1 MLLRRLNVGC
11 GGLYREG
18 FINLDRD
25 ARVPA
30 DVVADAAMLPFDAAA
45 FDAVEMIHVLEH
57 LGPRDA
63 GDALSE
69 AWRALAPGGEL
80 VLETPD
86 AEASF
91 RRFLENP
98 APAARA
104 GLLSWIFGLDAPGW
118 GHRLLFP
125 EALLRHLLEGA
136 GFVDVRREPQRFHL
150 YQPGL
155 RLAAR
160 KALSRGAAVIADTR
174 RAVRAGDLADLRSP
188 RVALDFERSFL
199 DVARTLEDAPGAPAP
214 DRGDRGAP
222 ARAAAMAIVA
232 APEAALAWLRCSLE
246 RGGNPAGRGRDLAR
260 VAEVAVALDLR
271 GRMAALED
279 DLLQRGTS
287 APDGHALLMEGGVG
301 VVLEMLDDPGE
312 ACGKVLRERLPEA
325 VLPPRGRTPFCR
337 EAMVLDVEALHGA
350 GTKAWCAGDLED
362 ADDCFRKA
370 AHLGV
375 ASLFPLWSRAVLAG
389 VRGRT
394 DLADA
399 CYRKAAGL
407 ADEGL
412 ASRLEAERTAL
423 QKTREGA
430 GPVPRSRPVA
440 WGEGMFHEPV

>member
-1 MLLRRLNVGC
+1 MLPRRLNVGC
-11 GGLYREG
+11 GGFYREG
-18 FINLDRD
+18 CVNLDQDPRT
-25 ARVPA
+25 PA
-30 DVVADAAMLPFDAAA
+30 DVVSDAAMLPFDDAT

-69 AWRALAPGGEL
+69 AWRVLAPGGDL

-91 RRFLENP
+91 RRFLEDP

-125 EALLRHLLEGA
+125 EALLRHLLEDA
-136 GFVDVRREPQRFHL
+136 GFAGVRREPQRFHL

-160 KALSRGAAVIADTR
+160 KAPSRGAAVIADTR

-199 DVARTLEDAPGAPAP
+199 DVVRTLEDAPGAPCP
-214 DRGDRGAP
+214 GSGDREAP
-222 ARAAAMAIVA
+222 ARSAAAAIVA
-232 APEAALAWLRCSLE
+232 APQAALAWLRCSRE
-246 RGGNPAGRGRDLAR
+246 RGSDPAGRGRDLSR

-271 GRMAALED
+271 GRMAALEN

-287 APDGHALLMEGGVG
+287 APDGHALLLEGGVG
-301 VVLEMLDDPGE
+301 VVLEMLDTPGE
-312 ACGKVLRERLPEA
+312 ACGKVLQERLPEA
-325 VLPPRGRTPFCR
+325 VLPRRGRAPFCR
-337 EAMVLDVEALHGA
+337 EAMVLDVEALHGS
-350 GTKAWCAGDLED
+350 GTKAWCAGDLD
-362 ADDCFRKA
+362 GADDCFRKA
-370 AHLGV
+370 ANLGV

-389 VRGRT
+389 VRGNT

-412 ASRLEAERTAL
+412 AARLEAERTAL
-423 QKTREGA
+423 RQAREVA
-430 GPVPRSRPVA
+430 GPAPRSRPVA